1 MTNKKVCID
10 CGKLFDPVNQMD
22 NKDGDISSVVV
33 CGECVMLLK
42 KRFWNSMKMDITK
55 STNSNVTIP
64 EEQGKEY
71 ELR

>member
-10 CGKLFDPVNQMD
+10 CGKLFDPVNQTD

-42 KRFWNSMKMDITK
+42 KKFWNSMRMEIK
-55 STNSNVTIP
+55 STNSNVTTP
-64 EEQGKEY
+64 EEQGKE
-71 ELR
+71 

>member
-1 MTNKKVCID
+1 
-10 CGKLFDPVNQMD
+10 
-22 NKDGDISSVVV
+22 
-33 CGECVMLLK
+33 
-42 KRFWNSMKMDITK
+42 MKMEIKK

>member
-10 CGKLFDPVNQMD
+10 CGKLFDSVNQMD

-42 KRFWNSMKMDITK
+42 KRFWNSMKMEIKK
-55 STNSNVTIP
+55 STNSNVAIP